1 MNRQLFIKWNNRN
14 ENGVALI
21 DEQHKGIVSII
32 NTFYYL
38 TSTGAENKMLYACI
52 SDTMK
57 NYSRI
62 HFITEEGFLQ
72 ESGYPGFEEHKK
84 LHRKLSSEIEQMELH
99 SIVNNDTGLLLE
111 FMKKWWLTH
120 INEEDQLFA
129 QHLRDYAAQEG
140 ARTSSPH
147 FQ

>member
-1 MNRQLFIKWNNRN
+1 MDRPLFIKWNERN
-14 ENGVALI
+14 ETGIALI

-38 TSTGAENKMLYACI
+38 MATGSENKMLYSCI

-62 HFITEEGFLQ
+62 HFITEEGFLK
-72 ESGYPGFEEHKK
+72 ESGYKGLEKHAK
-84 LHRKLSSEIEQMELH
+84 LHRNLTIEMEQMELH
-99 SIVNNDTGLLLE
+99 IMVNNEVELLFDFL
-111 FMKKWWLTH
+111 KKWWLTH

-129 QHLRDYAAQEG
+129 KHLHDY
-140 ARTSSPH
+140 TSDPA
-147 FQ
+147 